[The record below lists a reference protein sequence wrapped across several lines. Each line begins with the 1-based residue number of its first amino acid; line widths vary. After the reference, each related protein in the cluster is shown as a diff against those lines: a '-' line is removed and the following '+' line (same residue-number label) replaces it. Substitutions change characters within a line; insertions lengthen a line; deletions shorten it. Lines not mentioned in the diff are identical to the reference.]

1 MTGATIDASAALL
14 HGRPLLRPAEAR
26 EVAELLADAAR
37 AGRRLRPISGLRV
50 PCMHDL
56 PDAWLCLARLRGV
69 VDWHPHEGTITA
81 LAGTPMIE
89 LEELAARDGW
99 RVLPQLPDPAG
110 ASAGGMVAAGQS
122 GLERLR
128 HGPLRHH
135 LLGARLALPDGSV
148 VKSGSRLVKNV
159 TGYDLH
165 RLAAGARGTTG
176 VVVEASLRL
185 APLPRAGWALCMD
198 AATWPS
204 AHAAARALLDAG
216 CELDLLRATRAQGRW
231 RLVACGAG
239 RFETCAHMSALARRT
254 VPEAQVSEPADF
266 EDADSPPRTIW
277 RDERAAEAG
286 CGATV
291 ELGCLRTE
299 CGTLVE
305 RLEERGFVVACVD
318 PGLARV
324 LVRLDERDAER
335 LRGAL
340 PPGIGARVSSSSPRA
355 AAVLARRR
363 DPVRAALEERLRAS
377 LDPRG
382 VLARRDGAWT
392 S

>member
-1 MTGATIDASAALL
+1 
-14 HGRPLLRPAEAR
+14 
-26 EVAELLADAAR
+26 
-37 AGRRLRPISGLRV
+37 
-50 PCMHDL
+50 
-56 PDAWLCLARLRGV
+56 
-69 VDWHPHEGTITA
+69 
-81 LAGTPMIE
+81 
-89 LEELAARDGW
+89 
-99 RVLPQLPDPAG
+99 
-110 ASAGGMVAAGQS
+110 
-122 GLERLR
+122 
-128 HGPLRHH
+128 
-135 LLGARLALPDGSV
+135 
-148 VKSGSRLVKNV
+148 
-159 TGYDLH
+159 
-165 RLAAGARGTTG
+165 
-176 VVVEASLRL
+176 
-185 APLPRAGWALCMD
+185 
-198 AATWPS
+198 
-204 AHAAARALLDAG
+204 
-216 CELDLLRATRAQGRW
+216 
-231 RLVACGAG
+231 
-239 RFETCAHMSALARRT
+239 MSALARRT

-266 EDADSPPRTIW
+266 EDADAPPRTIW
-277 RDERAAEAG
+277 REERAAEAG

-324 LVRLDERDAER
+324 LVHLDERDAER

-355 AAVLARRR
+355 AAVLAPRR